1 MAVTVTTQNNPV
13 ATKLVVNT
21 DTDETADTNVTGA
34 SGTIYLA
41 EIDNTAN
48 GAVTYVKLYNTAAVT
63 VGTTVPDLVLMVAA
77 SSSRTYAIT
86 AGIAFGTAISM
97 AATTAGGTAGT
108 TGPTSAVIVRLL
120 ST

>member
-34 SGTIYLA
+34 AGTIYLA
-41 EIDNTAN
+41 EVDNTAN
-48 GAVTYVKLYNTAAVT
+48 SAISYVKLYNTSSVT
-63 VGTTVPDLVLMVAA
+63 VGTTVPDLVFMVAA
-77 SSSRTYAIT
+77 SSNRTYAMP
-86 AGIAFGTAISM
+86 AGIAFGSAISM
-97 AATTAGGTAGT
+97 AALTTGGTAGT
-108 TGPTSAVIVRLL
+108 TGPTSAVTVRLL